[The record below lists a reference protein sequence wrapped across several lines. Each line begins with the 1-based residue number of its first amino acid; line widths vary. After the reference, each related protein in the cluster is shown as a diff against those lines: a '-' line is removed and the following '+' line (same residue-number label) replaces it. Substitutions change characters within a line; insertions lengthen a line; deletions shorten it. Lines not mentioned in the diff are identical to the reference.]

1 MPKRK
6 KAARKPKLR
15 LDTSGAESGRGRPR
29 KIQASEIYNRA
40 ENYRTYFWEF
50 RYDKRK
56 KAQVRDHPQ
65 EWAVRMLSAS
75 NEDELRKA
83 LTTVPEAPFY
93 ILAQFGN
100 IFSLILSI
108 LREKKFPKTVPAQ
121 LDYLAD
127 SLGGYG
133 QVSTRRSRDVC
144 GAARAKARHAPQFK
158 IIRQEF
164 YVECTCG
171 YEGPALNSR
180 CRKCGTEINP
190 YPDILWGTGMER
202 F

>member
-1 MPKRK
+1 MAKRK
-6 KAARKPKLR
+6 KAARKVQSV
-15 LDTSGAESGRGRPR
+15 LDTSSAGSGRGRPR
-29 KIQASEIYNRA
+29 KARASEIYGRA

-56 KAQVRDHPQ
+56 KERVRDYPQ
-65 EWAVRMLSAS
+65 EWAVRMLAAT
-75 NEDELRKA
+75 NEDDLRKT
-83 LTTVPEAPFY
+83 LGDAPFY
-93 ILAQFGN
+93 IQVQFGN
-100 IFSLILSI
+100 IFPLILSI
-108 LREKKFPKTVPAQ
+108 LRERKLPKTVPAQ

-127 SLGGYG
+127 SLGARGE
-133 QVSTRRSRDVC
+133 VSTRRSRDVC

-158 IIRQEF
+158 IIRHEF

-171 YEGPALNSR
+171 YQGPALNSR